1 MGKMGGVIFMLV
13 GLGVIALAYFDVM
26 GSGGA
31 SGDMLVGGWPPLR
44 TGVLSVGA
52 VVAIFGCYSMI
63 KKPAKKK

>member
-1 MGKMGGVIFMLV
+1 MGKMGGVVFMLV

-31 SGDMLVGGWPPLR
+31 SPDMAIGGWPPMR
-44 TGVLSVGA
+44 TAVLSVGA
-52 VVAIFGCYSMI
+52 VVAIFGCYMMI